1 MCKRSSSLFLKA
13 NVELSAS
20 RRSQES
26 PPVIAIVAGEVSG
39 DLLGAGLIRELRKSY
54 PDAKVLG
61 IAGPNMASQGCESLF
76 SMDDLTVLGIFEA
89 IGKIGK
95 ILRIRRQLEKILLQN
110 RPDVFVGIDAPDF
123 NLSLEE
129 KLKQHGIP
137 CVHYVSP
144 TVWAWRQYRL
154 KKIKRAVSHMLTLL
168 PFEEKFYRER
178 DIPVTFVGHPMA
190 EEIELHPDMNAAR
203 EALGLPADKVIV
215 ALLPG
220 SRRSELER
228 HAALFVETA
237 KWIHKRN
244 GKLHFVAAPVNEATR
259 DQLEK
264 AVTETSGES
273 LPLTIITGRARE
285 IMTASDVVILASG
298 TAALEAALLKKP
310 MVITYKV
317 SFATYWM
324 VRALSHVKYYS
335 MPNNLAGKQ
344 LVPELMQYDA
354 TPEKIGRAVEKY
366 IAHPELTE
374 QLLQELE
381 QMHLELRQD
390 GDRKAADA
398 VLGIL
403 RQNRGQSIA

>member
-1 MCKRSSSLFLKA
+1 
-13 NVELSAS
+13 VELSANQS
-20 RRSQES
+20 LSDR
-26 PPVIAIVAGEVSG
+26 PPVIAVVAGEVSG
-39 DLLGAGLIRELRKSY
+39 DLLGAGMIREIRKSL
-54 PDAKVLG
+54 PNAKFVG
-61 IAGPNMASQGCESLF
+61 IAGPNMASQGCDSLF

-89 IGKIGK
+89 IGKVLK
-95 ILRIRRQLEKILLQN
+95 ILQIRRRLRKYLLKN
-110 RPDVFVGIDAPDF
+110 PPDVFVGIDAPDF
-123 NLSLEE
+123 NLALEE
-129 KLKQHGIP
+129 KLKKSGIP

-168 PFEEKFYRER
+168 PFEERFYRER

-190 EEIELHPDMNAAR
+190 EEIELHPDMDAAR
-203 EALGLPADKVIV
+203 KILGLPNDKVII

-228 HAALFVETA
+228 HAALFIETA
-237 KWIHKRN
+237 KWIHRRN
-244 GKLHFVAAPVNEATR
+244 GKLHFVAAPVNAATR
-259 DQLEK
+259 DQLE
-264 AVTETSGES
+264 AAITEVSGES

-285 IMTASDVVILASG
+285 IMTAADVVVLASG

-324 VRALSHVKYYS
+324 VRMLSHVKYYS
-335 MPNNLAGKQ
+335 MPNNLAGRQ

-366 IAHPELTE
+366 IAHPELRE

-381 QMHLELRQD
+381 KMHIELRQD

-398 VLGIL
+398 VIGVL
-403 RQNRGQSIA
+403 RRKREKVRA